1 MLVIVLCQRILQT
14 VDTQW
19 LMVRD
24 RSPEPTVDDFPDFI
38 EKRVRA
44 REQSSLTVE
53 SEVDQSY
60 GAGL

>member
-1 MLVIVLCQRILQT
+1 M
-14 VDTQW
+14 DTQW